1 MHPQGSQGCQKIRN
15 FVWNTYIAGLLL
27 NFAHLISQF
36 GMIPNGGRCYYV
48 NRSQPPLFI
57 QMVKEYEKDSG
68 DTDFVKSIMPL
79 MVEEF
84 NYWQSNHLGQKLLF
98 FLPKPWIRK
107 VKTSRG
113 HLLVKKRT
121 ILNRR
126 LCTFHMFLRNK
137 TFLFDKIKRWK
148 FQHLFDL
155 GFHETSQNISWFEIF
170 HSP

>member
-1 MHPQGSQGCQKIRN
+1 M
-15 FVWNTYIAGLLL
+15 

-57 QMVKEYEKDSG
+57 QMVKEYEKASG

-98 FLPKPWIRK
+98 FYQ
-107 VKTSRG
+107 SRG
-113 HLLVKKRT
+113 LGKL
-121 ILNRR
+121 RR
-126 LCTFHMFLRNK
+126 QGAIC
-137 TFLFDKIKRWK
+137 
-148 FQHLFDL
+148 
-155 GFHETSQNISWFEIF
+155 
-170 HSP
+170 